1 MKSPS
6 PQFIKPWLPKSSPPS
21 FVFKNATIIDP
32 VTGTSTAS
40 QYIFTQNGTIAAI
53 TSDDTTLPAEA
64 SEATIIDVAG
74 KYICPGLI
82 DAHVHIAAAPGDSDF
97 SKVMSTPEHVSMLR
111 MTYVCRDILA
121 RGFTTVRDCGGAPY
135 ALKQAT
141 EEWLVPGPRLYIS
154 GHALSQT
161 GGHGDFR
168 SCHDHAQCVSGF
180 VSGLG
185 RVCDGVS
192 ACLATARDEIRRGA
206 DFIKIMGS
214 GGVVSPTDRLEGKQ
228 FSPEEI
234 RAVVLAASNH
244 GTYVTCHAY
253 SPDSIRIAIENGVKG
268 IEHGNL
274 IDEPT
279 AKLMAE
285 KGCFL
290 TPTLVTYQ
298 TLADPALPQF
308 LNEDSQAKNKKVLA
322 MGINALKIAK
332 KAGLTLCYGSDLLG
346 PLGIYQTR
354 EFSIR
359 SEALS
364 NLDILQSATINP
376 ARMLGETNTLGQVK
390 TGFKAD
396 LLILNSNPLDD
407 ITVFER
413 QQQELVAVIKD
424 GRVCLSRTPQL
435 SGLLDAWKTF

>member
-1 MKSPS
+1 MASLSPL
-6 PQFIKPWLPKSSPPS
+6 FIKPWLPKSHNPQYL
-21 FVFKNATIIDP
+21 FKNATVIDP
-32 VTGTSTAS
+32 VTGTSVSS
-40 QYIFTQNGTIAAI
+40 QHVFVQRGIIAAI
-53 TSDDTTLPAEA
+53 SSDDTTLPAES
-64 SEATIIDVAG
+64 SEATIVDVSG

-82 DAHVHIAAAPGDSDF
+82 DAHVHISAAPGDSDF
-97 SKVMSTPEHVSMLR
+97 SKAMSTPEHVSMLR

-141 EEWLVPGPRLYIS
+141 EEWLVPGPRLFIS

-168 SCHDHAQCVSGF
+168 SCHDHTHCVSGF
-180 VSGLG
+180 QETRFAGEQTLSRSWAV
-185 RVCDGVS
+185 
-192 ACLATARDEIRRGA
+192 A
-206 DFIKIMGS
+206 GS
-214 GGVVSPTDRLEGKQ
+214 SDPTDRLEGKQ
-228 FSPEEI
+228 FSAEEI
-234 RAVVLAASNH
+234 RAIVLAASNH

-253 SPDSIRIAIENGVKG
+253 APDSIRVAIENGVKG

-308 LNEDSQAKNKKVLA
+308 LNEDSQAKNKKVLD
-322 MGINALKIAK
+322 MGINTLKIAK
-332 KAGLTLCYGSDLLG
+332 NAGLTLCYGSDLLG
-346 PLGIYQTR
+346 PLGLYQTR

-359 SEALS
+359 SEALT

-376 ARMLGETNTLGQVK
+376 AKMLGETNTLGQVK

-413 QQQELVAVIKD
+413 QEQELLAVIKD
-424 GRVCLSRTPQL
+424 GRVCLSRTPKL